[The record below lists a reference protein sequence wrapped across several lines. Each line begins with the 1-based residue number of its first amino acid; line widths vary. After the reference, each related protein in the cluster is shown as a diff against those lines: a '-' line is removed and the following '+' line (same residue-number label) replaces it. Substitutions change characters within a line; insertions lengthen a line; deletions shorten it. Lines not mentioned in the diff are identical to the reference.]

1 MNSQVDAF
9 ISKQAKWYDELS
21 KLRDIILDTSLE
33 EDYKWQSPCYTFR
46 GNNVIGMRGFKEHFA
61 IWFFKGALL
70 QDPYRLLVRPEETA
84 QAMRQI
90 RFTSMEEITAI
101 EQQLKEYINEAIEVE
116 KSGLKMI
123 FRNTA
128 ELVIV
133 EEFQARLDEMPALKA
148 AFEGLT
154 PGRQREYG
162 RHFAEP
168 KQAATRASRVEK
180 CIPLILEKKG
190 LNDKYIC

>member
-9 ISKQAKWYDELS
+9 ISKQTKWGDELS
-21 KLRDIILDTSLE
+21 KLRAIIVDTSLE

-70 QDPYRLLVRPEETA
+70 LDPYQLLVRPDETA

-90 RFTSMEEITAI
+90 RFTSMDEITAI
-101 EQQLKEYINEAIEVE
+101 EQQLKEYIYEAIEVE
-116 KSGLKMI
+116 KSGLKVNFRKTEAI
-123 FRNTA
+123 F
-128 ELVIV
+128 IV
-133 EEFQARLDEMPALKA
+133 EEFQAKLDALPELKA
-148 AFEGLT
+148 AFDSLT

-162 RHFAEP
+162 RYFSEA
-168 KQAATRASRVEK
+168 KQATTRMSRVEK
-180 CIPLILEKKG
+180 CIPQILERKG